1 MAKQDV
7 IRNIAKGAAYA
18 LLGYGVYTL
27 IKKGSVKET
36 AEAIAEVPEK
46 LAEKVEKVVT
56 TTATHTKEAVKD
68 VKSDVVETEKKVKKK
83 VKKRLVKGSQEAKD
97 YMASMR
103 AKRKLKAKKV
113 IISTEK
119 EIEDSN
125 DDD

>member
-83 VKKRLVKGSQEAKD
+83 VKKFVKGSQEAKD
-97 YMASMR
+97 YMASIR
-103 AKRKLKAKKV
+103 AKRKPKAKKV

>member
-46 LAEKVEKVVT
+46 LAAKAETIVETTAEASKDGVEKLSFGKKMAKVRADNKANGT
-56 TTATHTKEAVKD
+56 GGMTKKEYKANH
-68 VKSDVVETEKKVKKK
+68 KKVK
-83 VKKRLVKGSQEAKD
+83 VD
-97 YMASMR
+97 F
-103 AKRKLKAKKV
+103 
-113 IISTEK
+113 
-119 EIEDSN
+119 
-125 DDD
+125 